1 MLIQSVG
8 WQPKSLGFDNM
19 AKTALITGVSGQD
32 GSYLAELLLTKGYQ
46 VIGTVRDV
54 ESAHEKLGKTLSSQ
68 LNLVAWDYADSKK
81 LHKIITQSQP
91 TEIYNLAAFSS
102 GAGMFD
108 EPLKVSE
115 INGLLVTMI
124 LEAIRACDPSIR
136 FCQASS
142 REVFGEPMETPQNE
156 NTVRNPRSPYG
167 AAKLYADN
175 MIKIY
180 RERYNTFACSAIL
193 FNHESPRRGLN
204 FVTRKITHEAVRI
217 KLGLS
222 KELRLGNLETRRDWG
237 YAGDTVRAM
246 WMMLQHDI
254 ADDYLVATGITHTV
268 EEFCEQVFNCLEL
281 NFNDYVKEDSSA
293 FRPSEP
299 VALVGDISKIKNTL
313 GWYPNT
319 SFEELIQMM
328 VDAELRHLKHNH
340 KTI

>member
-1 MLIQSVG
+1 M
-8 WQPKSLGFDNM
+8 
-19 AKTALITGVSGQD
+19 KTALITGVSGQD
-32 GSYLAELLLTKGYQ
+32 GSYLTELLLTHGYH
-46 VIGTVRDV
+46 VVGIARDITN
-54 ESAHEKLGKTLSSQ
+54 AHHKLGKTLSTRIE
-68 LNLVAWDYADSKK
+68 LIEWDYADSKK
-81 LHKIITQSQP
+81 LHKIITKSQP

-108 EPLKVSE
+108 EPLKISA

-124 LEAIRACDPSIR
+124 LEAIRACEPTIR

-142 REVFGEPMETPQNE
+142 REVFGEPMVTPQTE

-180 RERYNTFACSAIL
+180 RERYNIFACSAIL

-204 FVTRKITHEAVRI
+204 FVTRKITHEAAKI
-217 KLGLS
+217 KLGIS
-222 KELRLGNLETRRDWG
+222 QELWLGNLDTQRDWG
-237 YAGDTVRAM
+237 FAGDTVRAM

-254 ADDYLVATGITHTV
+254 ADDYLVATGVTHTV
-268 EEFCEQVFNCLEL
+268 KEFCEQVFNCLGL
-281 NFNDYVKEDSSA
+281 NFRDYVKEDDSA

-313 GWYPNT
+313 GWVPNT

-328 VDAELRHLKHNH
+328 VDAELRHLKNNH
-340 KTI
+340 KTN